1 MVVYSGIKVSSK
13 GFVMLWLNNLLHLTV
28 RPCCLAQVI
37 NMKLNLG
44 LCIMLYFIFIKRESE
59 VQKSGHS

>member
-13 GFVMLWLNNLLHLTV
+13 GFVMLWLNNLLHLITV

-44 LCIMLYFIFIKRESE
+44 LRIMLYFGVLNFY
-59 VQKSGHS
+59 